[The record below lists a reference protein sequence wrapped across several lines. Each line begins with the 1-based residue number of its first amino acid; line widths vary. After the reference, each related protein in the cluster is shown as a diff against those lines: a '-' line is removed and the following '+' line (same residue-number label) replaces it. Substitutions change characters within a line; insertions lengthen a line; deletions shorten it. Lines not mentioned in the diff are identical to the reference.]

1 MDKLFRRI
9 WRLRGK
15 LVVNFI
21 STRGNQSYGIDQV
34 LAKGIADDGG
44 LFVPEELPHI
54 NLEELQGEVSLIDT
68 AKLLLT
74 PYFEESTLK
83 NNLNQIIKESLFFPI
98 PSIKAFPDENIWFL
112 ELFHGPTAAF
122 KDVGAGFLASC
133 LSRLNSAEN
142 KPLVVLVATSGDT
155 GGAVA
160 AAFHGLPNVKVIV
173 LFPKDKVSKRQEKQ
187 LTCWGDNILSLTV
200 NGTFDDCQALVKN
213 IFVDPVLTSKYRFSS
228 ANSINF
234 GRLLPQSIY
243 YAHSSLSHYRQ
254 YGKKTNFIIPT
265 GNLGNG
271 LACLLARSMGFPIGE
286 IVLSVNEN
294 RLIVDYLDGAEWLP
308 KPSIQTLANAMDVGN
323 PSNMERLNSLF
334 GQTDELKGSVSAISV
349 SDENISNEIT
359 RVFEQTKTIICPH
372 TATASYAYSLF
383 ADEIKKSQDWFIAA
397 TAHPA
402 KFETIVEPL
411 INQRVAIPNELAV
424 LLEKP
429 SKTFTINPDIKEFEQ
444 IIIDK
449 SI

>member
-1 MDKLFRRI
+1 M
-9 WRLRGK
+9 
-15 LVVNFI
+15 NFI
-21 STRGNQSYGIDQV
+21 STRGNQSYGIDEV

-44 LFVPEELPHI
+44 LFIPEELPYI
-54 NLEELQGEVSLIDT
+54 NYEALPAMMSLTDT
-68 AKLLLT
+68 AEALLD
-74 PYFEESTLK
+74 PYFKESILHS
-83 NNLNQIIKESLFFPI
+83 NLSQIIKESLYFSI
-98 PSIKAFPDENIWFL
+98 PSVKILPEENVWFL

-133 LSRLNSAEN
+133 MSRLNSTET

-160 AAFHGLPNVKVIV
+160 AAFYGLPNVKVIV

-200 NGTFDDCQALVKN
+200 NGTFDDCQALVKD
-213 IFVDPVLTSKYRFSS
+213 IFVDPKLSSRFRFSS

-243 YAHSSLSHYRQ
+243 YAHSSLNHYRQ
-254 YGKKTNFIIPT
+254 SGNKVNFIIPT

-271 LACLLARSMGFPIGE
+271 MACLLARGMGFPVGE

-294 RLIVDYLDGAEWLP
+294 RLIADYLNGAEWLP
-308 KPSIQTLANAMDVGN
+308 KSSIQTLANAMDVGN
-323 PSNMERLNSLF
+323 PSNMERLSGLF
-334 GQTDELKGSVSAISV
+334 GQADDLKDLISAVSV
-349 SDENISNEIT
+349 SDENISSEIT
-359 RVFEQTKTIICPH
+359 RIFEKTNTIICPH
-372 TATASYAYSLF
+372 TATASYAYSQF
-383 ADEIKKSQDWFIAA
+383 TDEVKMSQDWFIAA

-411 INQRVAIPNELAV
+411 IGQKVAIPDDLLA
-424 LLEKP
+424 LLDKP

>member
-1 MDKLFRRI
+1 MGEPFKCIR
-9 WRLRGK
+9 RLRGN

-21 STRGNQSYGIDQV
+21 STRGDQSYGIDDV

-44 LFVPEELPHI
+44 LFIPEELPYI
-54 NLEELQGEVSLIDT
+54 NHEALPAKMSLTDT
-68 AKLLLT
+68 AEALLA
-74 PYFEESTLK
+74 PYFKESILQ
-83 NNLNQIIKESLFFPI
+83 NNLNQIIKESLYFSI
-98 PSIKAFPDENIWFL
+98 PSVKILPEKNVWFL

-133 LSRLNSAEN
+133 MSRLNSSET

-160 AAFHGLPNVKVIV
+160 AAFHGLPNVKVII

-187 LTCWGDNILSLTV
+187 LTCWGGNILSLTV
-200 NGTFDDCQALVKN
+200 NGTFDDCQTLVKD
-213 IFVDPVLTSKYRFSS
+213 IFIDPKLSARYRFSS

-243 YAHSSLSHYRQ
+243 YAHSSLNHFRQ
-254 YGKKTNFIIPT
+254 SGNKANFIIPT

-271 LACLLARSMGFPIGE
+271 LACLLAREMGFPVGE
-286 IVLSVNEN
+286 IVLSVNAN
-294 RLIVDYLDGAEWLP
+294 RLIADYLNGAEWLP
-308 KPSIQTLANAMDVGN
+308 KSSIQTLANAMDVGN
-323 PSNMERLNSLF
+323 PSNMERLSSLF
-334 GQTDELKGSVSAISV
+334 GQANDLKSSISAVSV
-349 SDENISNEIT
+349 SDENISSEIT
-359 RVFEQTKTIICPH
+359 RIFEKTNTIICPH
-372 TATASYAYSLF
+372 TATASYTYSQF
-383 ADEIKKSQDWFIAA
+383 TDEVKMTQDWFIAA

-411 INQRVAIPNELAV
+411 IGQKVAVPDDLSV
-424 LLEKP
+424 LLDKP

>member
-1 MDKLFRRI
+1 MGEPFKCIR
-9 WRLRGK
+9 RLRGN

-21 STRGNQSYGIDQV
+21 STRGDQSYGIDDV

-44 LFVPEELPHI
+44 LFIPEELPYI
-54 NLEELQGEVSLIDT
+54 NHEALPAKMSLTDT
-68 AKLLLT
+68 AEALLA
-74 PYFEESTLK
+74 PYFKESILQ
-83 NNLNQIIKESLFFPI
+83 NNLNQIIKESLYFSI
-98 PSIKAFPDENIWFL
+98 PSVKILPEKNVWFL

-133 LSRLNSAEN
+133 MSRLNSSET

-160 AAFHGLPNVKVIV
+160 AAFHGLPNVKVII

-187 LTCWGDNILSLTV
+187 LTCWGGNILSLTV
-200 NGTFDDCQALVKN
+200 NGTFDDCQTLVKD
-213 IFVDPVLTSKYRFSS
+213 IFIDPKLSARYRFSS

-243 YAHSSLSHYRQ
+243 YAHSSLNHFRQ
-254 YGKKTNFIIPT
+254 SGNKANFIIPT

-271 LACLLARSMGFPIGE
+271 LACLLAREMGFPVGE
-286 IVLSVNEN
+286 IVLSVNAN
-294 RLIVDYLDGAEWLP
+294 RLIADYLNGAEWLP
-308 KPSIQTLANAMDVGN
+308 KSSIQTLANAMDVGN
-323 PSNMERLNSLF
+323 PSNMERLSSLF
-334 GQTDELKGSVSAISV
+334 GQANDLKSSISAVSV
-349 SDENISNEIT
+349 SDENISSEIT
-359 RVFEQTKTIICPH
+359 RIFEKTNTIICPH
-372 TATASYAYSLF
+372 TATASYTYSQF
-383 ADEIKKSQDWFIAA
+383 TDEVKMTQDWFIAA

-411 INQRVAIPNELAV
+411 IGQKVAIPDDLLA
-424 LLEKP
+424 LLDKP
-429 SKTFTINPDIKEFEQ
+429 SKTFIINPDIKEFEQ

>member
-1 MDKLFRRI
+1 MGKPIKLI

-15 LVVNFI
+15 LIVNFI
-21 STRGNQSYGIDQV
+21 STRGSQIYSIDEV

-44 LFVPEELPHI
+44 LFIPKVLPKI
-54 NLEELQGEVSLIDT
+54 NHEDLSNSMTLIDT
-68 AKLLLT
+68 AQVLLA
-74 PYFEESTLK
+74 PFFRESILRDS
-83 NNLNQIIKESLFFPI
+83 LNQIIRESLSFPI
-98 PSIKAFPDENIWFL
+98 PAVKTSSEQNLWFL

-133 LSRLNSAEN
+133 MSRLNKAKD

-200 NGTFDDCQALVKN
+200 NGTFDDCQKLVKS
-213 IFVDPVLTSKYRFSS
+213 IFVDSNLSLKYRFSS

-243 YAHSSLSHYRQ
+243 YAHSSLKHFRSRS
-254 YGKKTNFIIPT
+254 KKANFIIPT

-271 LACLLARSMGFPIGE
+271 LACILARSMGFPIGE
-286 IVLSVNEN
+286 IILSVNAN
-294 RLIVDYLDGAEWLP
+294 RLIADYLDGAEWLP
-308 KPSIQTLANAMDVGN
+308 KMSIQTLANAMDVGN

-334 GQTDELKGSVSAISV
+334 GQASELKNKVRAVSV
-349 SDENISNEIT
+349 SDKNISNEIT
-359 RVFEQTKTIICPH
+359 RVFKQTKTIICPH
-372 TATASYAYSLF
+372 TATASYTYNQF
-383 ADEIKKSQDWFIAA
+383 IDDVKMQQDWIIAA

-402 KFETIVEPL
+402 KFETVVEPL
-411 INQRVAIPNELAV
+411 IGQEITVPDELAI
-424 LLEKP
+424 LLDKP
-429 SKTFTINPDIKEFEQ
+429 SQVFSINPNIREFEK
-444 IIIDK
+444 ILIDK